1 MHSFTSKA
9 NGQKALVLK
18 INVGNKA
25 IEFCESKHAGYNISY
40 TYSCSNHDIL
50 KKTIILLSH
59 LLQNHQLKTAR
70 LEKEST
76 PKSRTFLT
84 VLKSFCTGFS
94 STPETKLFF
103 LFWYYIFVAVV
114 LYAYFTVVLQQ
125 ASTRADHLY
134 EYFNCSFVGYKPE
147 CEVYKEKLNDVT
159 LAGYVLDL
167 ITTMLLCSVTLSN
180 LVYVL
185 QYVEVKKFLLKF
197 FTAH

>member
-1 MHSFTSKA
+1 M
-9 NGQKALVLK
+9 
-18 INVGNKA
+18 
-25 IEFCESKHAGYNISY
+25 
-40 TYSCSNHDIL
+40 
-50 KKTIILLSH
+50 
-59 LLQNHQLKTAR
+59 
-70 LEKEST
+70 EKEST
-76 PKSRTFLT
+76 PKSRTFFT

-134 EYFNCSFVGYKPE
+134 EYFNCSFAGYKPE
-147 CEVYKEKLNDVT
+147 CEVYKEKLNDIT

-197 FTAH
+197 FTAHWNYTACICTVILAHFSYSYLYFEN